1 MVVRY
6 LGEGWCGS
14 REGREAVMAN
24 RDPDRQRRTHTSA
37 PIERITLAP
46 TVTRDLRE
54 RRSAQRL
61 PAFS

>member
-37 PIERITLAP
+37 PIERLPSVP
-46 TVTRDLRE
+46 TVGGDLGKGW
-54 RRSAQRL
+54 SAQRL